1 MSRVVLSRQGDTVDA
16 ICYRHYGYTHGV
28 TEQVLAHNPGL
39 AARGHTLP
47 MGVSVTLPDVST
59 KPEQK
64 NINLWD

>member
-1 MSRVVLSRQGDTVDA
+1 
-16 ICYRHYGYTHGV
+16 V